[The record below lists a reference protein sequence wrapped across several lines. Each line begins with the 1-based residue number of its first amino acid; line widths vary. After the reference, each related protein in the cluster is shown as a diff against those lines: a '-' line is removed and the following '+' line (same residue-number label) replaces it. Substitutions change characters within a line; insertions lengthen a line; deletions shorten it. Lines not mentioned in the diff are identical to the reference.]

1 MEKHD
6 KIIELLEKDFQTAD
20 EKNYLDE
27 IVQSDKDS
35 ARLVAVYNILKTN
48 IPDAMHLDTEMI
60 GDFILYENS
69 ELPDD
74 AIIPV
79 LADKIKSHLNNCLAC
94 GEEYQT
100 LQKEYKDVGIYL
112 EKTLKKREML
122 HESKSFLSA
131 FTGNKFSAFRYAFTT
146 MAVLAVIYFGL
157 FTVSSIT
164 TPDYNKNIFSVNEN
178 GFYVTRGRTSEAF
191 QKGLDAAENGNYDEA
206 LKYIEEDIKTH
217 SGESSIFYSYFI
229 MGLTYLKSAEKDFL
243 GLFPSYDDKEVNH
256 AIKNLYTSIEKNS
269 SGNYDNLKLDA
280 HYYLGRAYLLLNNY
294 DKAKEELNIVIS
306 SKGKF
311 YNQALDLIELPEM
324 N

>member
-20 EKNYLDE
+20 EQKYLDE

-35 ARLVAVYNILKTN
+35 ARLIAVYNSLKINILN
-48 IPDAMHLDTEMI
+48 AVHPDTEMI
-60 GDFILYENS
+60 GDFILYENG
-69 ELPDD
+69 ELLDN
-74 AIIPV
+74 AVIPV
-79 LADKIKSHLNNCLAC
+79 LADKIKLHLKNCLIC
-94 GEEYQT
+94 SEEYQF
-100 LQKEYKDVGIYL
+100 LQKEYDDVGSHL
-112 EKTLKKREML
+112 EKTIKKQEKPS
-122 HESKSFLSA
+122 ESKSFLPA
-131 FTGNKFSAFRYAFTT
+131 FAGKKFSTFRYAFTT

-164 TPDYNKNIFSVNEN
+164 TPDYNKNIFSVDDD
-178 GFYVTRGRTSEAF
+178 GFYVTRGRTSVTF

-217 SGESSIFYSYFI
+217 SGESSIFYSYFTI
-229 MGLTYLKSAEKDFL
+229 GLTYLKSAEKDFL
-243 GLFPSYDDKEVNH
+243 GLFPSYDDKKVNL
-256 AIKNLYTSIEKNS
+256 AIKNLYISIEKNS

-280 HYYLGRAYLLLNNY
+280 HYYLGRAYLLLENY
-294 DKAKEELNIVIS
+294 GKAKEELNIVIS

-311 YNQALDLIELPEM
+311 YNEAIDLIELPEM